1 MHFQTLLLF
10 LYQISSLHYS
20 YTLTI
25 AIILVSL
32 PNISLIYFFI
42 NLWLI
47 QAQKKVNLDAL
58 ELTSSFHYLPTIIY
72 INYLSFINR
81 NLYFSTKNHRF
92 GIYLSSSG
100 VNTTPTT
107 NINHINSNIYAAKFI
122 SSFLKSLLTFG

>member
-1 MHFQTLLLF
+1 VHFQTLLLF

-32 PNISLIYFFI
+32 PNISLICF
-42 NLWLI
+42 

>member
-1 MHFQTLLLF
+1 VHFQTLLLF

-25 AIILVSL
+25 AIISFSL
-32 PNISLIYFFI
+32 PNISLICF
-42 NLWLI
+42 

>member
-20 YTLTI
+20 YILYFQYI
-25 AIILVSL
+25 AIISFSL
-32 PNISLIYFFI
+32 PNISLICF
-42 NLWLI
+42 

>member
-20 YTLTI
+20 YSLTI
-25 AIILVSL
+25 AIISFSL
-32 PNISLIYFFI
+32 PNISLICF
-42 NLWLI
+42 

-122 SSFLKSLLTFG
+122 SLTYRD

>member
-32 PNISLIYFFI
+32 PNISLICF
-42 NLWLI
+42 

>member
-25 AIILVSL
+25 AIISFSL
-32 PNISLIYFFI
+32 PNISLICF
-42 NLWLI
+42 

>member
-1 MHFQTLLLF
+1 VHFQTLLLF

-20 YTLTI
+20 YSLTI

-32 PNISLIYFFI
+32 PNISLICF
-42 NLWLI
+42 

>member
-20 YTLTI
+20 YSLTI

-32 PNISLIYFFI
+32 PNISLICF
-42 NLWLI
+42 

>member
-20 YTLTI
+20 YSLTI
-25 AIILVSL
+25 AIISFSL
-32 PNISLIYFFI
+32 PNISLICFK
-42 NLWLI
+42 
-47 QAQKKVNLDAL
+47 AQKKVNLDAL